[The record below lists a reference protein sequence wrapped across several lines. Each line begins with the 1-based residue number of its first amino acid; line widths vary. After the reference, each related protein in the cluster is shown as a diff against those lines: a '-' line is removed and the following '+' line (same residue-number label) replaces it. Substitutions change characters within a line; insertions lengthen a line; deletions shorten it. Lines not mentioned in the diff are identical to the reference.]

1 VQIRVLAVFGAVAL
15 LLAGVGI
22 HGLLSFVVSERRREI
37 GVRMAL
43 GAQRG
48 EILTMVLRRATVIA
62 VGGLAAGMLV
72 AFWAGRGLE
81 AALAGVPATD
91 LVTFVSVAG
100 LVGLTTLVGSMI
112 PAVRATRIDPVKAI
126 RAE

>member
-1 VQIRVLAVFGAVAL
+1 
-15 LLAGVGI
+15 
-22 HGLLSFVVSERRREI
+22 
-37 GVRMAL
+37 
-43 GAQRG
+43 
-48 EILTMVLRRATVIA
+48 
-62 VGGLAAGMLV
+62 MLV